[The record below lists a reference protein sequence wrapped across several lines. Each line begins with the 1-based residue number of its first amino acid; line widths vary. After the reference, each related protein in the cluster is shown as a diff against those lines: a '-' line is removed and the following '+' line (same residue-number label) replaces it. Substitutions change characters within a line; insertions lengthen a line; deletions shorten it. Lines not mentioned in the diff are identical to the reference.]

1 MKGVPEQPLP
11 PRFIPEQPGNGGA
24 VTSSLAEVFLHHVT
38 QQPQAPFLTDPAT
51 ATSLTY
57 AETAQRAAA
66 LAHSLR
72 RAGVQPGDRVA
83 LLVENSWHWPVA
95 FLAAGLA
102 GAIVVPFNTR
112 WSATEIQHALRDCGP
127 AVVLHDDASAGA
139 IGVSATGAVRPAPR
153 LSAADFPVD
162 GPQTADLPDP
172 ASIGAITY
180 TSGTSGLAKGVM
192 LTHDAMHRAS
202 LTYAAL
208 FNSGPRLRTAVVVPL
223 FHNTGFI
230 DGLGHALVAG
240 GHLDVYRRFDA
251 RLIAA
256 RLGAG
261 EYSYLIGV
269 PTMYTRMLPH
279 LQRGDGTAG
288 PGPWLAYGGAAM
300 PPATVR
306 RLHELIPG
314 ARLVNCY
321 GLSEATS
328 ITHYLPHDLAAD
340 RPDAVGMATP
350 GTLDRISESGEL
362 EVSSPTVMAGYWN
375 DPAATAAR
383 LDGGWLRTGD
393 CARRSADGLITIT
406 GRTSDLINRG
416 GEKIAPY
423 EVESALCDISGII
436 EAVVVGL
443 PHHDLGEI
451 PVALVVCAA
460 GTTVTQPEVRRRLRD
475 RLADYKIPEQVLAVP
490 ALPRNAS
497 GKVVRMEA
505 LKLARRLG

>member
-1 MKGVPEQPLP
+1 
-11 PRFIPEQPGNGGA
+11 

-38 QQPQAPFLTDPAT
+38 QQPSAPFLTDPAT

-57 AETAQRAAA
+57 SETAQRAAG
-66 LAHSLR
+66 LTHSLR
-72 RAGVQPGDRVA
+72 RAGVQPGDRIA
-83 LLVENSWHWPVA
+83 QLIENTWHWPVA

-112 WSATEIQHALRDCGP
+112 WSATEVRHALRDCAP
-127 AVVLHDDASAGA
+127 AVVIHDDASAGVMDA
-139 IGVSATGAVRPAPR
+139 SAHAMGAARVLRTD
-153 LSAADFPVD
+153 DFPGG
-162 GPQTADLPDP
+162 GPEAAALPEP
-172 ASIGAITY
+172 GSIGAITY

-192 LTHDAMHRAS
+192 LTHSAMLGAS

-208 FNSGPRLRTAVVVPL
+208 FNSTPRLRTAVVVPL

-240 GHLDVYRRFDA
+240 GHLDVHRRFDA

-261 EYSYLIGV
+261 EYSFLIGV

-279 LQRGDGTAG
+279 LQPSHGTSGA
-288 PGPWLAYGGAAM
+288 GPWLAYGGAAM

-340 RPDAVGMATP
+340 RPDAVGIAAP
-350 GTLDRISESGEL
+350 GTLDRISDSGEL

-451 PVALVVCAA
+451 PVALVVCEA
-460 GTTVTQPEVRRRLRD
+460 GTTVTQPEVSRRLRD